1 MESRRV
7 LIELYAGIILYTLA
21 GLVLGI
27 ILGIIYGGWAWL
39 FIPGLLV
46 GSFTACYQA
55 YHIYRSLD
63 IALDDADGKK
73 ANTYMTGQS
82 LLRLL
87 ISAGVLIVAIIIRW
101 QAFVGVAFGLL
112 ALKISGYINPFVRKL
127 MGHNEERKDLNS
139 LLMENSEESI
149 AGQAD
154 EDEADEDEFDY
165 TFKPIGMKKY
175 KG

>member
-7 LIELYAGIILYTLA
+7 LIELYAGIILYTLV
-21 GLVLGI
+21 GIVLGI
-27 ILGIIYGGWAWL
+27 ILGIIYGGWAWV
-39 FIPGLLV
+39 FIPGLLL

-55 YHIYRSLD
+55 YHIYQSLD
-63 IALDDADGKK
+63 KALDDVDGKK

-87 ISAGVLIVAIIIRW
+87 ISAGVLILAIIIRW

-112 ALKISGYINPFVRKL
+112 ALKISGYINSFVRKL
-127 MGHNEERKDLNS
+127 MGHNEERKDLDE
-139 LLMENSEESI
+139 LLMENSEETLIS
-149 AGQAD
+149 Q
-154 EDEADEDEFDY
+154 EDEEEDDDEFDY